1 MPAVAAVLVMGM
13 MKIEVWSD
21 IVCPWCYIGKRR
33 LESALAEFDGPVEIE
48 WRSFQLDPSFP
59 KGEHRPVYEALAEKT
74 GGTPDDVRAMTAHVG
89 SLAETEGLTYDFEH
103 SVMVNTFDAHR
114 LTHLAKAQGLGP
126 AMHERLMRA
135 QLIEAENLSEINTL
149 VRLSE
154 DLGVKNAGRVLTTDK
169 YTTAVKT
176 DIHEA
181 QLLGATGVPFFVLD
195 RRYGISGAQPVETFK
210 KALKTA
216 AKH

>member
-1 MPAVAAVLVMGM
+1 

-33 LESALAEFDGPVEIE
+33 LETALAEFDGPVEVE

-74 GGTPDDVRAMTAHVG
+74 GSTPDQVRAMTAHVG
-89 SLAETEGLTYDFEH
+89 TLAEAEGLTYDFEH

-114 LTHLAKAQGLGP
+114 LTHLAKAQGHGP

-135 QLIEAENLSEINTL
+135 QLIEGENLSEIDTL
-149 VRLSE
+149 IRLSE
-154 DLGVKNAGRVLTTDK
+154 DLGVEGASRVLTTDE
-169 YTTAVKT
+169 YTADVET

-181 QLLGATGVPFFVLD
+181 RLLGATGVPFFVLD
-195 RRYGISGAQPVETFK
+195 RRYGVSGAQPVEAFRT
-210 KALKTA
+210 ALKTA
-216 AKH
+216 AGV